1 MNQQLTNLVQQA
13 ISDAHQYAELLIN
26 DKWVSVRVT
35 HQSRRTTARRSQQP
49 CLMWKVA
56 GKRVSAK
63 NLMEAI

>member
-1 MNQQLTNLVQQA
+1 MNEQLTKLANEA
-13 ISDAHQYAELLIN
+13 TSSAHQYAELFIN
-26 DKWVSVRVT
+26 DKWVSVRVI